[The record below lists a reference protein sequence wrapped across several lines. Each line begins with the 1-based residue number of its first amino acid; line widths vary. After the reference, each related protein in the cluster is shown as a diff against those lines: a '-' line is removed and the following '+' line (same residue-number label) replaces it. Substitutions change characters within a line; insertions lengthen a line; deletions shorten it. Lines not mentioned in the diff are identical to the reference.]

1 MLNYNNNYYINQSNN
16 IQLIMYIILKTNQ
29 VKVNPYNSVLLCNQ
43 DLDIKRLCSIS
54 RCKNNITNI
63 NNTTKLFRKN
73 KYILNH
79 FGFIESEYYK
89 LLFDNADNNI
99 YELEKIETIKELEI
113 KYNILHP

>member
-1 MLNYNNNYYINQSNN
+1 
-16 IQLIMYIILKTNQ
+16 MYIILKTNQ

-54 RCKNNITNI
+54 RCKNNTTNI

-79 FGFIESEYYK
+79 FGFIESESMVEYYK

-113 KYNILHP
+113 KYNILNEKENL